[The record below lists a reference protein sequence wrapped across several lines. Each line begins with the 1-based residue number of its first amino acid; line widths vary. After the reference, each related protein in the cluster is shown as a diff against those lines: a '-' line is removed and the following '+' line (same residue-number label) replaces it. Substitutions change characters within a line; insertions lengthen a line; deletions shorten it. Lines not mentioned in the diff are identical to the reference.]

1 VPVRPLRLLAATTL
15 ALLIGCGG
23 GSGNPDGGGGGGN
36 TTVNGQ
42 VLDNFGIGRS
52 GATVIVGGKSTTT
65 DANGRFT
72 VSGIASPY
80 DVVIIAP
87 APDKA
92 ATIYTQL
99 TRTDPKLLD
108 FDANNGPTYSATIGG
123 AITGGDAFPTP
134 VGEVSAVSW
143 GSTESSTGTYVSA
156 SPYSFSVDWSG
167 PATTTGTLRGL
178 QWTIDGN
185 GTVNGYHSHGTRTG
199 VSLTDSNNITNADVG
214 LGVLQMDSVSVTIVP
229 PGTHQI
235 TERDVTL
242 NFSDGTFFPV
252 SADGLTDT
260 ALTVPVPT
268 GIGATATVTATA
280 VENDAGTVSVAR
292 VGVQPGGSTSLSL
305 PAPAIATAPGDGA
318 TGVDTNTDLVW
329 TPVAG
334 GIHVLF
340 LTGAGNDPGYAIVS
354 GGSRTRIPDL
364 SAQGLGLPSG
374 HPYDFTLFG
383 IGPYASIDAFAQTG
397 TLPREGL
404 GFQTGSATRFTTK

>member
-1 VPVRPLRLLAATTL
+1 
-15 ALLIGCGG
+15 
-23 GSGNPDGGGGGGN
+23 
-36 TTVNGQ
+36 
-42 VLDNFGIGRS
+42 
-52 GATVIVGGKSTTT
+52 
-65 DANGRFT
+65 
-72 VSGIASPY
+72 
-80 DVVIIAP
+80 
-87 APDKA
+87 
-92 ATIYTQL
+92 
-99 TRTDPKLLD
+99 
-108 FDANNGPTYSATIGG
+108 
-123 AITGGDAFPTP
+123 
-134 VGEVSAVSW
+134 
-143 GSTESSTGTYVSA
+143 
-156 SPYSFSVDWSG
+156 VDWSG

-214 LGVLQMDSVSVTIVP
+214 LGVLQMDSVSVTIAP